1 MSQTTEL
8 LLRIK
13 QQGGEQL
20 TRLSGSFKNL
30 GQQAAAANI
39 NFKEVSEEL
48 RKIQQTSANS
58 INNLKGYATAWRE
71 IANSVEIG
79 SREFKQASAE
89 AAKLEAQLQKVQP
102 NRGRGRLA
110 AGAQIA
116 GTVAGAG
123 VFGGLEGA
131 AGAGIGAIFGGVPG
145 AITGGAIGAQLGM
158 FRQGL
163 GDVATYAAELNKQ
176 RQALRL
182 VTKDSYEYQRAL
194 SFITQ
199 TSRDLAIPQEIV
211 TRQFTQLTA
220 SVKGAGGNVRDAEKA
235 FIGVA
240 SGIRGTGGSIQQLD
254 SALTATSQVFS
265 KGKVSA
271 EELRQQIGER
281 LPGAFSLFAKALDM
295 TPQELDKALEKG
307 QVSLKDFQLFA
318 EKLFNEYGE
327 SAKILADGPDAAGDR
342 LKTQLAELKAA
353 IGPTLKD
360 MGASFQ
366 NFAVEAIKSFLSLG
380 KELERFGRLMEE
392 KLGGK
397 LLDNAIRNVKA
408 QDAII
413 KQLEAEQLV
422 RVGGLSKEEK
432 SQLSLAKAL
441 RAGSMRI
448 IEGAKAGPAAPVA
461 EPQSKLP
468 GISEEGDQSK
478 ADSILRKLQSDFARS
493 VAVLGR
499 QFNIQTRRQL
509 LGEILAIE
517 SQINTKLKKGQEVNV
532 DYLRTLQ
539 QRRTLEITRD
549 VLINEESALEEKI
562 AQGKA
567 KGLDVTD
574 AQNRLS
580 EIRNEREQAVLALT
594 VLQNNELAKSR
605 DLAAQ
610 IAENMPSYAK
620 EGAEPITIF
629 KQLKDELDQLK
640 ASFTDI
646 EGFSIRAGTSISTA
660 FGDALRNLVS
670 ATQSAQQTLAQL
682 FGDIGK
688 SFTDMVIQMIA
699 DYLKLQVISFLGN
712 LFAPKLTSIGGNYF
726 SGGASSTFTNP
737 QFGVSSTLQGPSSPL
752 ATNLQYGSGS
762 IFKFGN
768 GGIMSRR
775 GPLPLNRYAQG
786 GIANSP
792 QIAMFGERGPEAYV
806 PLPDGKKIPVK
817 IQQRTDAMA
826 RYRSVRGMANAGAN
840 QQEMQGEAGAMAATG
855 GIDVRYTVE
864 RINQV
869 DYVTADEFQQGM
881 RQAAAQGAQQGEQ
894 RALATLR
901 QNTTQRRRIGL

>member
-30 GQQAAAANI
+30 GQQAAAANV
-39 NFKEVSEEL
+39 NFKEVSDEL

-58 INNLKGYATAWRE
+58 INNLKGYANAWRE

-79 SREFKQASAE
+79 TAEFKQANAE
-89 AAKLEAQLQKVQP
+89 AAKLEAQLRKVQP
-102 NRGRGRLA
+102 GGRGRLA

-116 GTVAGAG
+116 GTIAGAG

-131 AGAGIGAIFGGVPG
+131 AGAGIGAIVGGVPG
-145 AITGGAIGAQLGM
+145 AITGGAIGAQVGM

-182 VTKDSYEYQRAL
+182 VTKDSFEYQRAL

-199 TSRDLAIPQEIV
+199 TSRDLAIPQEII

-240 SGIRGTGGSIQQLD
+240 SGIRGTGGSLEQLD

-307 QVSLKDFQLFA
+307 QVSLQDFQLFA
-318 EKLFNEYGE
+318 EKLFLEYGE

-342 LKTQLAELKAA
+342 LKTQLAELKGA
-353 IGPTLKD
+353 IGPILKD

-366 NFAVEAIKSFLSLG
+366 NFASEAIKSFLSLG

-432 SQLSLAKAL
+432 SRLSLARAL
-441 RAGSMRI
+441 RAGSMQI
-448 IEGAKAGPAAPVA
+448 IQGAKAGPQAPMP
-461 EPQSKLP
+461 EKPSNLP
-468 GISEEGDQSK
+468 GIDTTGGGDSK
-478 ADSILRKLQSDFARS
+478 SILNKLQSDFSRS
-493 VAVLGR
+493 IAVLGR
-499 QFNIQTRRQL
+499 QFNNEARKQL
-509 LGEILAIE
+509 LNDVLITEQKITAA
-517 SQINTKLKKGQEVNV
+517 LKKGNLDEAER
-532 DYLRTLQ
+532 LRII
-539 QRRTLEITRD
+539 QRRKALEITRD
-549 VLINEESALEEKI
+549 VLINEESALEERI
-562 AQGKA
+562 SQGKA
-567 KGLDVTD
+567 KGLDITNAQIRLD
-574 AQNRLS
+574 AIRL
-580 EIRNEREQAVLALT
+580 EREQAVADIRKLD
-594 VLQNNELAKSR
+594 NDELAKTVAFLDRIKEKLPTYKGGEVEQITVFGRMKEEIDALKQSFEDIQPR
-605 DLAAQ
+605 LTELAG
-610 IAENMPSYAK
+610 NLS
-620 EGAEPITIF
+620 
-629 KQLKDELDQLK
+629 
-640 ASFTDI
+640 
-646 EGFSIRAGTSISTA
+646 TSLGTA
-660 FGDALRNLVS
+660 FSNLVFS
-670 ATQSAQQTLAQL
+670 AQSAREALGTLFQ
-682 FGDIGK
+682 DIAK
-688 SFTDMVIQMIA
+688 SFQNMVIQMIT
-699 DYLKLQVISFLGN
+699 DYLKLQIMSFFRN
-712 LFAPKLTSIGGNYF
+712 IFAPAPVSVAGNYF
-726 SGGASSTFTNP
+726 GGGAPSMFTNP
-737 QFGVSSTLQGPSSPL
+737 SFGVGTGSFGGSLLPSF
-752 ATNLQYGSGS
+752 AM
-762 IFKFGN
+762 
-768 GGIMSRR
+768 GGIMTPS
-775 GPLPLNRYAQG
+775 GPLKLKRYASG
-786 GIANSP
+786 GIAYGP
-792 QIAMFGERGPEAYV
+792 QLAMYGEGSRPEAYV
-806 PLPDGKKIPVK
+806 PLPDGRTIPVTMK
-817 IQQRTDAMA
+817 GGSDMGSVVVNVDASGS
-826 RYRSVRGMANAGAN
+826 SVEGNGGQAN
-840 QQEMQGEAGAMAATG
+840 QLGKVIGAA
-855 GIDVRYTVE
+855 V
-864 RINQV
+864 
-869 DYVTADEFQQGM
+869 
-881 RQAAAQGAQQGEQ
+881 QAE
-894 RALATLR
+894 LIK
-901 QNTTQRRRIGL
+901 QRRPGGLLA